1 MCWLFM
7 VSKKVIKNQAEL
19 GIRTYDFNVPENHI
33 SRFVV
38 DFIEEFYPILGIKEN
53 KKKGGRPSYPPCS
66 MLKLLVYAKIDHI
79 ESARVIAEMTKY
91 HDIYKFVCDR
101 IKPSERSI
109 QRYRDEFGRYYEV
122 LLQMTLK
129 MAVKKG
135 FTEFNHV
142 VVDGTIKKAFNSNQN
157 MISKKETNLLVQF
170 YKGLEVDLKKLEKLN
185 KPAQK
190 ILNDKEMSN
199 DEKLEILYDIR
210 TQFKFTGQ
218 DKIPMNDIEARMMK
232 GKKGNFLVAYNIQSA
247 VDYDTKLICALNVTQ
262 NPTDHYQLPE
272 VADKAINNIG
282 KVPKHMSADTIYL
295 NQISLSYFVNKGID
309 GLIPTRKQS
318 KEKIGK
324 LNPNQFHKDHFYY
337 ISDLDLFMCPSGQPM
352 YFYKEYTQPNEESDK
367 PDKIKRLYNNYT
379 ACKYCIHRKS
389 CLTDKQ
395 THKTITENGGRLE
408 RAMFFK
414 MEKEE
419 YKEEFKKRPSVEGP
433 FGIFKEQYHVEQE
446 IVIGMVKTG
455 ERLNLD
461 ALAYNIKRLYNL
473 IQGEQ
478 NNKEDIVDFCESI
491 STTHQLKLDVTI
503 Y

>member
-190 ILNDKEMSN
+190 ILNDEEMSN

-272 VADKAINNIG
+272 VAQSNLESQCGSPYCVNHKA
-282 KVPKHMSADTIYL
+282 
-295 NQISLSYFVNKGID
+295 
-309 GLIPTRKQS
+309 
-318 KEKIGK
+318 
-324 LNPNQFHKDHFYY
+324 
-337 ISDLDLFMCPSGQPM
+337 
-352 YFYKEYTQPNEESDK
+352 
-367 PDKIKRLYNNYT
+367 
-379 ACKYCIHRKS
+379 
-389 CLTDKQ
+389 
-395 THKTITENGGRLE
+395 
-408 RAMFFK
+408 
-414 MEKEE
+414 
-419 YKEEFKKRPSVEGP
+419 
-433 FGIFKEQYHVEQE
+433 
-446 IVIGMVKTG
+446 
-455 ERLNLD
+455 
-461 ALAYNIKRLYNL
+461 
-473 IQGEQ
+473 
-478 NNKEDIVDFCESI
+478 
-491 STTHQLKLDVTI
+491 
-503 Y
+503 

>member
-1 MCWLFM
+1 M
-7 VSKKVIKNQAEL
+7 VMKKINKSQAEL
-19 GIRTYDFNVPENHI
+19 GIRTHDFNVQENHI

-38 DFIEEFYPILGIKEN
+38 EFIEECFPILGIKEKKKN
-53 KKKGGRPSYPPCS
+53 KKKGGRPSYHPCS

-79 ESARVIAEMTKY
+79 ESARVIEEMAKY

-109 QRYRDEFGRYYEV
+109 QRYRDEYGKYYEV
-122 LLQMTLK
+122 LLQMTLEK
-129 MAVKKG
+129 ASKKG

-142 VVDGTIKKAFNSNQN
+142 IIDGTIKKAHNSNQN
-157 MISKKETNLLVQF
+157 MISKKETNLLVKY
-170 YKGLEVDLKKLEKLN
+170 YKGLEIDLQKLEKLN

-190 ILNDKEMSN
+190 ILNDNEMSD
-199 DEKLEILYDIR
+199 DEKLELLYDIR

-232 GKKGNFLVAYNIQSA
+232 GKKGNFLVAYNVQSA

-262 NPTDHYQLPE
+262 NPTDHYELPA
-272 VADKAINNIG
+272 VADKAINNMG
-282 KVPKHMSADTIYL
+282 KVPKYISADTIYL
-295 NQISLSYFVNKGID
+295 NQISLSYFINKGID

-324 LNPNQFHKDHFYY
+324 LNSNQFHKDHFFY
-337 ISDLDLFMCPSGQPM
+337 ISDLDLFMCPAGQPM
-352 YFYKEYTQPNEESDK
+352 YFYKEYTEENEDPDK
-367 PDKIKRLYNNYT
+367 PNKIKRLYNNYY
-379 ACKYCIHRKS
+379 ACKHCIHNKD
-389 CLTDKQ
+389 CLTEKQ

-419 YKEEFKKRPSVEGP
+419 YKKEFSKRPSVEGP
-433 FGIFKEQYHVEQE
+433 FGIFKEQFHIEQE
-446 IVIGMVKTG
+446 IVIGMKKTE

-461 ALAYNIKRLYNL
+461 ALAYNMKRLYNL

-478 NNKEDIVDFCESI
+478 NKKEDIIDFSESM
-491 STTHQLKLDVTI
+491 STTHQLKLDVNI

>member
-1 MCWLFM
+1 M
-7 VSKKVIKNQAEL
+7 VKKKIDKNQAEL
-19 GIRTYDFNVPENHI
+19 GIKTYDYNVPKDHI

-38 DFIEEFYPILGIKEN
+38 KFIEENFQKLGIEEDD
-53 KKKGGRPSYPPCS
+53 KKTGRPSYPLCS

-79 ESARVIAEMTKY
+79 ESARVIEEMAKY

-101 IKPSERSI
+101 ITPSERSI
-109 QRYRDEFGRYYEV
+109 QRYRNDFGPYYE
-122 LLQMTLK
+122 LLLKMTLDF
-129 MAVKKG
+129 ASKKE
-135 FTEFNHV
+135 FTDFNHV
-142 VVDGTIKKAFNSNQN
+142 SIDGTVVKAFNSNQN
-157 MISKKETNLLVQF
+157 MISKKETNLLVKY
-170 YKGLEVDLKKLEKLN
+170 YKGLSVDPEKLEKVN

-190 ILNDKEMSN
+190 ILNDKEMSD
-199 DEKLEILYDIR
+199 DEKLELLYDIQ

-232 GKKGNFLVAYNIQSA
+232 GKKGNFLVAYNVQSA

-262 NPTDHYQLPE
+262 SPTDHYQLPE

-295 NQISLSYFVNKGID
+295 NQISLSYFVNNGID

-318 KEKIGK
+318 KEKIGELHPK
-324 LNPNQFHKDHFYY
+324 PFHKDHFYY
-337 ISDLDLFMCPSGQPM
+337 ISDLDLFMCPAGQPM
-352 YFYKEYTQPNEESDK
+352 YFYKEYTQPNEDPEK
-367 PDKIKRLYNNYT
+367 PDKIKRIYNNYD
-379 ACKYCIHRKS
+379 ACKHCIHRET
-389 CLTDKQ
+389 CLSEKQ

-408 RAMFFK
+408 RAMFLK

-419 YKEEFKKRPSVEGP
+419 YKKEFSKRPCVEGP

-446 IVIGMVKTG
+446 IVIGIVKT
-455 ERLNLD
+455 EQRLNLD
-461 ALAYNIKRLYNL
+461 ALAYNIKRIYNI
-473 IQGEQ
+473 IQGEK

-491 STTHQLKLDVTI
+491 SATHQLKLEVTI

>member
-1 MCWLFM
+1 M
-7 VSKKVIKNQAEL
+7 VSKKVNKNQTEL
-19 GIRTYDFNVPENHI
+19 GIRTHDFNVPRNHI

-38 DFIEEFYPILGIKEN
+38 DFIEECYPILGIKEN

-79 ESARVIAEMTKY
+79 ESARVIEEMAKY

-109 QRYRDEFGRYYEV
+109 QRYRDEFGCYYEV
-122 LLQMTLK
+122 LLQMTLE
-129 MAVKKG
+129 MAAKKG

-157 MISKKETNLLVQF
+157 MISKKETNLLVQY
-170 YKGLEVDLKKLEKLN
+170 YKGLEIDPKKLEKLN

-199 DEKLEILYDIR
+199 DEKLELLYDIR

-232 GKKGNFLVAYNIQSA
+232 GKKGNFLVAYNVQSA

-295 NQISLSYFVNKGID
+295 NQISLTYFVNKGID
-309 GLIPTRKQS
+309 RLIPTRKQS

-337 ISDLDLFMCPSGQPM
+337 ISDLDLFMCPAGQPM
-352 YFYKEYTQPNEESDK
+352 YFYKEYTQPSEDPDK

-395 THKTITENGGRLE
+395 THKTITENGRRLE

-446 IVIGMVKTG
+446 IVIGMVKTQ

>member
-1 MCWLFM
+1 MGWLFM
-7 VSKKVIKNQAEL
+7 AMKKIDKNQAKL
-19 GIRTYDFNVPENHI
+19 GIKTYDYNVPKDHI

-38 DFIEEFYPILGIKEN
+38 EFIEEVYPILEIKEN
-53 KKKGGRPSYPPCS
+53 KKKRGRPSYPICS

-79 ESARVIAEMTKY
+79 ESTRVIEEMAKF

-101 IKPSERSI
+101 ITPDERSI
-109 QRYRDEFGRYYEV
+109 QRYRNDLGSYYEI
-122 LLQMTLK
+122 LLKMTLE

-135 FTEFNHV
+135 FTQFNHV
-142 VVDGTIKKAFNSNQN
+142 AIDGTIKKAHNSNQN
-157 MISKKETNLLVQF
+157 MISKKETNLLVKYYQ
-170 YKGLEVDLKKLEKLN
+170 GIEIDPKKLEKLN

-190 ILNDKEMSN
+190 ILNDKEMSD
-199 DEKLEILYDIR
+199 DEKLELLYDIR

-247 VDYDTKLICALNVTQ
+247 VDYDTKMICALHVTQ
-262 NPTDHYQLPE
+262 SPTDHYQLPE
-272 VADKAINNIG
+272 VADKAINNMG
-282 KVPKHMSADTIYL
+282 KVPTHMSADTIYL
-295 NQISLSYFVNKGID
+295 NRISLSYFVNKGID

-318 KEKIGK
+318 KEKIK
-324 LNPNQFHKDHFYY
+324 QLNPNQFHKDHFFY
-337 ISDLDLFMCPSGQPM
+337 ISDLDFFMCPAGQPM
-352 YFYKEYTQPNEESDK
+352 YFYKEYTEKNKDPNK
-367 PDKIKRLYNNYT
+367 PDKVKRLYNNYS
-379 ACKYCIHRKS
+379 ACKYCIHRKD
-389 CLTDKQ
+389 CLTEKQ

-419 YKEEFKKRPSVEGP
+419 YKKEFSKRHCEEGP
-433 FGIFKEQYHVEQE
+433 FGIFKEQYHIDQE
-446 IVIGMVKTG
+446 IVIGMVKTE

-461 ALAYNIKRLYNL
+461 AVAYNIKRLYNL

-478 NNKEDIVDFCESI
+478 NNKEDIIDFCESI
-491 STTHQLKLDVTI
+491 SSTHQLKLDVNI

>member
-1 MCWLFM
+1 M
-7 VSKKVIKNQAEL
+7 VMKKINKSQAEL
-19 GIRTYDFNVPENHI
+19 GIRTHDFNVPENHI

-38 DFIEEFYPILGIKEN
+38 EFIEECFPILGIKEKKKN
-53 KKKGGRPSYPPCS
+53 KKKGGRPSYHPCS

-79 ESARVIAEMTKY
+79 ESARVIEEMAKY

-109 QRYRDEFGRYYEV
+109 QRYRDEYGKYYEV
-122 LLQMTLK
+122 LLQMTLEK
-129 MAVKKG
+129 ASKKG

-142 VVDGTIKKAFNSNQN
+142 IIDGTIKKAHNSNQN
-157 MISKKETNLLVQF
+157 MISKKETNLLVKY
-170 YKGLEVDLKKLEKLN
+170 YKGLEIDLQKLEKLN

-190 ILNDKEMSN
+190 ILNDNEMSD
-199 DEKLEILYDIR
+199 DEKLELLYDIR

-232 GKKGNFLVAYNIQSA
+232 GKKGNFLVAYNVQSA

-262 NPTDHYQLPE
+262 NPTDHYELPA
-272 VADKAINNIG
+272 VADKAINNMG
-282 KVPKHMSADTIYL
+282 KVPKYMSADTIYL
-295 NQISLSYFVNKGID
+295 NQISLSYFINKGID

-324 LNPNQFHKDHFYY
+324 LNSNQFHKDHFFY
-337 ISDLDLFMCPSGQPM
+337 ISDLDLFMCPAGQPM
-352 YFYKEYTQPNEESDK
+352 YFYKEYTEENEDPDK
-367 PDKIKRLYNNYT
+367 PNKIKRLYNNYY
-379 ACKYCIHRKS
+379 ACKHCIHNKD
-389 CLTDKQ
+389 CLTEKQ

-419 YKEEFKKRPSVEGP
+419 YKKEFSKRPSVEGP
-433 FGIFKEQYHVEQE
+433 FGIFKEQFHIEQE
-446 IVIGMVKTG
+446 IVIGMKKTE

-478 NNKEDIVDFCESI
+478 NKKEDIIDFSESM
-491 STTHQLKLDVTI
+491 STTHQLKLDVNI

>member
-1 MCWLFM
+1 MDWLFM
-7 VSKKVIKNQAEL
+7 AIKEIDKNQTEL
-19 GIRTYDFNVPENHI
+19 EIRTYDYNVPKDHI
-33 SRFVV
+33 SRFIVE
-38 DFIEEFYPILGIKEN
+38 FIEEIYPILGIEEN
-53 KKKGGRPSYPPCS
+53 KKKKGRPSYPPCS

-79 ESARVIAEMTKY
+79 ESARVIEEMAKY
-91 HDIYKFVCDR
+91 HDIYKYVSDR
-101 IKPSERSI
+101 IKPDERSI
-109 QRYRDEFGRYYEV
+109 QRYRNDLGRYYEV
-122 LLQMTLK
+122 AVQMTLK
-129 MAVKKG
+129 EASKKG

-142 VVDGTIKKAFNSNQN
+142 SIDGTIKKAHNSNQN
-157 MISKKETNLLVQF
+157 MISKKETNLLLKY
-170 YKGLEVDLKKLEKLN
+170 YKGLEVDPKKLEKLH

-190 ILNDKEMSN
+190 ILDNKEISDDK
-199 DEKLEILYDIR
+199 KLELLYDIK
-210 TQFKFTGQ
+210 TQFKLTGQ

-232 GKKGNFLVAYNIQSA
+232 GKKGNFLVAYNVQSA

-262 NPTDHYQLPE
+262 SPTDHYQLPD

-282 KVPKHMSADTIYL
+282 KKPKYISADTIYL
-295 NQISLSYFVNKGID
+295 NQISLSYFVNNGIE

-337 ISDLDLFMCPSGQPM
+337 ISDLDLFMCPGGQPM
-352 YFYKEYTQPNEESDK
+352 YFYKEYIEESEDPDK
-367 PDKIKRLYNNYT
+367 PNKVKRIYNNYD
-379 ACKYCIHRKS
+379 ACKNCIHREN
-389 CLTDKQ
+389 CFTEKQ
-395 THKTITENGGRLE
+395 THRTITENGGRLE

-419 YKEEFKKRPSVEGP
+419 YKKEFSKRPCVEGP
-433 FGIFKEQYHVEQE
+433 FGVFKEQFHVEQE
-446 IVIGMVKTG
+446 IVIGMVKTE
-455 ERLNLD
+455 ERLYLD

-473 IQGEQ
+473 IQGEE

>member
-1 MCWLFM
+1 MSM
-7 VSKKVIKNQAEL
+7 KKINKNQAEL
-19 GIRTYDFNVPENHI
+19 GIRTYDFNVPKDHI

-38 DFIEEFYPILGIKEN
+38 DFIEEVYPILGIKEN

-79 ESARVIAEMTKY
+79 ESARVIEEMAKY

-109 QRYRDEFGRYYEV
+109 QRYRDEYGQYYEV
-122 LLQMTLK
+122 LLQMTLE
-129 MAVKKG
+129 MAAKKG

-142 VVDGTIKKAFNSNQN
+142 SIDGTIVKAHNSNQN
-157 MISKKETNLLVQF
+157 MISKKETNLLVKF
-170 YKGLEVDLKKLEKLN
+170 YQGLEVDPKKLEKLN

-190 ILNDKEMSN
+190 ILNNEEMTN
-199 DEKLEILYDIR
+199 DEKLELLYDIR

-232 GKKGNFLVAYNIQSA
+232 GKKGNFLVAYNVQSA

-262 NPTDHYQLPE
+262 SPTDHYQLPG

-337 ISDLDLFMCPSGQPM
+337 ISDLDLFMCPAGQPM
-352 YFYKEYTQPNEESDK
+352 YFYKEYTEPSEDPDK
-367 PDKIKRLYNNYT
+367 PDKIKRLYNNYY
-379 ACKYCIHRKS
+379 ACKHCIHRES
-389 CLTDKQ
+389 CLTEKQ
-395 THKTITENGGRLE
+395 THKTITENGERLE
-408 RAMFFK
+408 RAMFLK

-433 FGIFKEQYHVEQE
+433 FGIFKEQFHVEQE
-446 IVIGMVKTG
+446 IVIGMVKT
-455 ERLNLD
+455 EQRLNLD
-461 ALAYNIKRLYNL
+461 ALAYNLKRLYNL
-473 IQGEQ
+473 IQDEE

-491 STTHQLKLDVTI
+491 SSTHQLKLDVTI
-503 Y
+503 F

>member
-1 MCWLFM
+1 M
-7 VSKKVIKNQAEL
+7 VMKKINKSQAEL
-19 GIRTYDFNVPENHI
+19 GIRTHDFNVPENHI

-38 DFIEEFYPILGIKEN
+38 EFIEECFPILGIKEKKKN
-53 KKKGGRPSYPPCS
+53 KKKGGRPSYHPCS

-79 ESARVIAEMTKY
+79 ESARVIGEMAKY

-109 QRYRDEFGRYYEV
+109 QRYRDEYGKYYEV
-122 LLQMTLK
+122 LLQMTLEK
-129 MAVKKG
+129 ASKKG
-135 FTEFNHV
+135 FTDFNHV
-142 VVDGTIKKAFNSNQN
+142 IIDGTIKKAHNSNQN
-157 MISKKETNLLVQF
+157 MISKKETNLLVKY
-170 YKGLEVDLKKLEKLN
+170 YKGLEIDPQKLEKLN

-190 ILNDKEMSN
+190 ILNDDEMSD
-199 DEKLEILYDIR
+199 DEKLELLYDIR

-232 GKKGNFLVAYNIQSA
+232 GKKGNFLVAYNVQSA

-262 NPTDHYQLPE
+262 NPTDHYELPE
-272 VADKAINNIG
+272 VADKAINNMG
-282 KVPKHMSADTIYL
+282 KVPKYMSADTIYL
-295 NQISLSYFVNKGID
+295 NQISLSYFINKGID

-324 LNPNQFHKDHFYY
+324 LNPNQFHKDHFFY
-337 ISDLDLFMCPSGQPM
+337 ISDLDLFMCPAGQPM
-352 YFYKEYTQPNEESDK
+352 YFYKEYTEENEDPDK
-367 PDKIKRLYNNYT
+367 PNKIKRLYNNYY
-379 ACKYCIHRKS
+379 ACKHCIHNKD
-389 CLTDKQ
+389 CLTEKQ

-419 YKEEFKKRPSVEGP
+419 YKKEFSKRPSVEGP
-433 FGIFKEQYHVEQE
+433 FGIFKEQFHVEQE
-446 IVIGMVKTG
+446 IVIGMKKTE

-478 NNKEDIVDFCESI
+478 NKKEDIIDFCESM
-491 STTHQLKLDVTI
+491 STTHQLKLDVNI